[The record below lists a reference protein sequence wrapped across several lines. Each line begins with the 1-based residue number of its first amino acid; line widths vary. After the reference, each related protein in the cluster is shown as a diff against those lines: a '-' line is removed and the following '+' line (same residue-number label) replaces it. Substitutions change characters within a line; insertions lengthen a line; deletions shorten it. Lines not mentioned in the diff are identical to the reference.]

1 MAQRVELKLT
11 GRYHRQN
18 HILAQYKAESCHD
31 KRNPKMDYIPL
42 QALRHRVDANLV
54 VI

>member
-1 MAQRVELKLT
+1 MAQSVKLKLT
-11 GRYHRQN
+11 GRYPRQ
-18 HILAQYKAESCHD
+18 HILAQYKAEACNG

-42 QALRHRVDANLV
+42 QALKHREDDNLV